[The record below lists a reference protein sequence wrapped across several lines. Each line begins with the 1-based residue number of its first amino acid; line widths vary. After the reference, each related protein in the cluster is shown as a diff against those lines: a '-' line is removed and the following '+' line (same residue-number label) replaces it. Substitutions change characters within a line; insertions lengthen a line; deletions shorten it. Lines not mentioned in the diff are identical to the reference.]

1 MSPFP
6 IKQDLELRVRSRG
19 VRVEERVAL
28 LATLLAESGEP
39 TGPLERREELLE
51 AVRAAA
57 RKVREALP

>member
-1 MSPFP
+1 MSPFS
-6 IKQDLELRVRSRG
+6 QELEVRIRSRG

-28 LATLLAESGEP
+28 LATLLAELGEP
-39 TGPLERREELLE
+39 FGLLERREELLE

>member
-1 MSPFP
+1 MSPFS
-6 IKQDLELRVRSRG
+6 QELEVRVRSRG

-39 TGPLERREELLE
+39 TGPLARREELLE

>member
-1 MSPFP
+1 MSPFS
-6 IKQDLELRVRSRG
+6 QELEVRVRSRG

-28 LATLLAESGEP
+28 LATLLAESDEP
-39 TGPLERREELLE
+39 TGPLARREELLE